1 MPATYQHQD
10 NQISARVGETFV
22 VELEGNPTTG
32 YQWELSEGDDKFR
45 LVEKDYA
52 QPGPGIGAAT
62 RERFAIKAI
71 EPGSTTLTFK
81 HKRSWESEV
90 LDTKTFRLH
99 IKPA

>member
-52 QPGPGIGAAT
+52 QPGSGIGAAT